1 VQPDNPPP
9 VFVMLIDQ
17 SVPASPRFGRASV
30 PRRAA
35 ALAACAIGAA
45 LLAPVEVAAQDGQGA
60 PTVQDLPK
68 ILYACYVPQ
77 SGTVYR
83 IRETD
88 LRQECSAA
96 LHIMFSWNQQGP
108 PGPQGEPGPTG
119 PAGPTGATGP
129 EGPAG
134 PTGATGP
141 TGPAGM
147 STAYF
152 REVDYGPGP
161 LTGIAFTVAGTNVT
175 SLQLPAGNYL
185 IYAGTQGIHTGGG
198 PRAFVTCSI
207 VETGRSTRIV
217 IGPNMGDGSH
227 IDQLTVISPATFPNP
242 SSATLR
248 CSSTENRVLA
258 VGRAYVIAVPITTLI
273 AQ

>member
-1 VQPDNPPP
+1 
-9 VFVMLIDQ
+9 MRIDQ
-17 SVPASPRFGRASV
+17 SVPASPRSCSANA
-30 PRRAA
+30 PLRAA
-35 ALAACAIGAA
+35 AVAACTFGAS
-45 LLAPVEVAAQDGQGA
+45 LLAPVEVAAQDGQSA
-60 PTVQDLPK
+60 PTGQAVHELPK

-108 PGPQGEPGPTG
+108 PGPQGEPGP
-119 PAGPTGATGP
+119 AGPTGATG
-129 EGPAG
+129 A
-134 PTGATGP
+134 TGATGP
-141 TGPAGM
+141 AGPMGPAGM

-161 LTGIAFTVAGTNVT
+161 LTGIAFTVAGANVT

-185 IYAGTQGIHTGGG
+185 IYAGAEGVHTGGG